1 MKVHRLWNTCY
12 TQFLQT
18 LYQRFPKRRLY
29 NELKQWVDVLKRD
42 PESSEV
48 YDTVDPEIMPH
59 MDAIFALDVSALGN
73 VRPVLNLPELMET
86 LSAEDR
92 QKLVWDR
99 LVSLC
104 RLSSM
109 VKACGSQMANLEKIS
124 LGQIPQQPGAK
135 PEEYYMSIIKTLL
148 TSDASGQVLSSLKD
162 PEQLGSLLTN
172 FSNMMRAPGQ
182 PALDLSPFL
191 EMMKPKNDEE
201 KAKLDQDFGEFQE
214 MLKSEGSLEG
224 VLKQALGN
232 GDMAGM
238 PEGLASLL
246 SQGLGGAGG
255 ATPDLAA
262 LLQRATG
269 AAAAAQSSE
278 EKKAAPSAAE
288 FQAMLQSIVG
298 RAKTTLNETLD
309 TIREQ
314 PQGATLEELD

>member
-1 MKVHRLWNTCY
+1 
-12 TQFLQT
+12 
-18 LYQRFPKRRLY
+18 
-29 NELKQWVDVLKRD
+29 
-42 PESSEV
+42 
-48 YDTVDPEIMPH
+48 
-59 MDAIFALDVSALGN
+59 
-73 VRPVLNLPELMET
+73 
-86 LSAEDR
+86 
-92 QKLVWDR
+92 
-99 LVSLC
+99 
-104 RLSSM
+104 
-109 VKACGSQMANLEKIS
+109 
-124 LGQIPQQPGAK
+124 
-135 PEEYYMSIIKTLL
+135 
-148 TSDASGQVLSSLKD
+148 
-162 PEQLGSLLTN
+162 
-172 FSNMMRAPGQ
+172 
-182 PALDLSPFL
+182 
-191 EMMKPKNDEE
+191 MKPKNDEE